1 MPSPR
6 LPGAGV
12 IPQSARHTGVY
23 GPIHVCGTDT
33 RENACWQ
40 TALGGGSAHP
50 GSPPCSPRTHT
61 ATLNCLF
68 TSSGFPL
75 PLTQQRRHLLS
86 FQRGSE
92 RRSEKTQISLE
103 PLKHFEKSL
112 LLARSSFHTYLRT
125 YVCRYIFFFFTFRVF
140 LFYQKKF
147 FFACITNLAFL
158 PAPTHWLAGKLTKH
172 PIRLKA

>member
-1 MPSPR
+1 MRPPGWVVCPLVVPRTPWDPPS
-6 LPGAGV
+6 GALCTLK
-12 IPQSARHTGVY
+12 QNARSSSARGRGHPAEHSTRRS

-33 RENACWQ
+33 KENACWQ

-50 GSPPCSPRTHT
+50 GSPPCSPWTHT

-92 RRSEKTQISLE
+92 RRSEKTQVSLE

-112 LLARSSFHTYLRT
+112 LLALIISHLFM
-125 YVCRYIFFFFTFRVF
+125 YI
-140 LFYQKKF
+140 
-147 FFACITNLAFL
+147 CM
-158 PAPTHWLAGKLTKH
+158 
-172 PIRLKA
+172 